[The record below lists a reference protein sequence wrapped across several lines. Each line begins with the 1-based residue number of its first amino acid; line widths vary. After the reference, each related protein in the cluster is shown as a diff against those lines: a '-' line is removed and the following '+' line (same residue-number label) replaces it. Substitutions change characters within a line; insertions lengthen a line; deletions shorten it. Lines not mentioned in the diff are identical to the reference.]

1 MATFCEIDIINSN
14 QQQPFPISPHS
25 FYSQCFEEGEAWI
38 NCQWNCISDIMGTW
52 REYQMQLPLHC
63 RVYSNNVAGASPNI
77 NVELVDHQNRTHCR
91 RQLFLTV
98 SHAPVSHNRV
108 IQQRSAPGT
117 PCKHRRG
124 SRSCSR
130 SPSRTNSNDSGGLQ
144 VFLAIKASTVQILL
158 WLIYFIKDL
167 FHKKNFMN
175 FESISSTFSFL
186 NSGICIN
193 FYSAFS

>member
-1 MATFCEIDIINSN
+1 VIDPRSR
-14 QQQPFPISPHS
+14 SPSVSSRKSSVVSSRRSSHS
-25 FYSQCFEEGEAWI
+25 RPSSCSSRSLSPRPRLRRESAQDFEDAE
-38 NCQWNCISDIMGTW
+38 
-52 REYQMQLPLHC
+52 
-63 RVYSNNVAGASPNI
+63 GASPNI

-108 IQQRSAPGT
+108 IHQRSAPGT

-158 WLIYFIKDL
+158 
-167 FHKKNFMN
+167 
-175 FESISSTFSFL
+175 
-186 NSGICIN
+186 
-193 FYSAFS
+193 

>member
-1 MATFCEIDIINSN
+1 MITHCIGLS
-14 QQQPFPISPHS
+14 H
-25 FYSQCFEEGEAWI
+25 CFHWCWVSLNYCRSIYFFQHEHIFGE
-38 NCQWNCISDIMGTW
+38 NFMCSC
-52 REYQMQLPLHC
+52 L
-63 RVYSNNVAGASPNI
+63 YSNNIAGASPNI

-130 SPSRTNSNDSGGLQ
+130 SPSRTYSNDSGGLQ